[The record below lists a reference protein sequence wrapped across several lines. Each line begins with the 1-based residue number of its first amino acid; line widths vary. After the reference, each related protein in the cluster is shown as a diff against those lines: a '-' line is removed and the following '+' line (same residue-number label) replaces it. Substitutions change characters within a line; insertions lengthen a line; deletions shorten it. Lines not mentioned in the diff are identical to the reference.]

1 MGNVYEFPRPPV
13 ASSSRVNGSERIP
26 SSSPRQTLPEG
37 HSSMAKGLPGTD
49 NGWTVGEGILYS
61 GSGREEDWD
70 SEGEDGMEV
79 GERKVIVHRQSSWF
93 R

>member
-1 MGNVYEFPRPPV
+1 
-13 ASSSRVNGSERIP
+13 
-26 SSSPRQTLPEG
+26 
-37 HSSMAKGLPGTD
+37 MAKGLPGTD
-49 NGWTVGEGILYS
+49 NGWTVGEGILDS